1 MIMVHYI
8 DKDILVAEINERINR
23 NNEKAASF
31 PSNSEH
37 DYLYRIEES
46 VYKSLLSFINTLDV
60 KEEQL

>member
-1 MIMVHYI
+1 MVHYI
-8 DKDILVAEINERINR
+8 DKDILVAEIKERIDR